1 MLAWDW
7 LYEWMIKQAAQAGF
21 YMTSSPNITGFFY
34 NSENRFVKWR
44 EETIENI
51 YTFPLQIKWLMNRI
65 IIKAFQTMTIAQKNF
80 LQELLLQLL
89 HWALKW
95 LSCGNILEVKILN
108 TSCVS
113 NSKLYIKVIN
123 IGSDTF
129 GNPIFQKGL
138 QN

>member
-7 LYEWMIKQAAQAGF
+7 LYEWMIQQAAQAGF

-80 LQELLLQLL
+80 LQELVLQLL